1 MNTIR
6 VVGKLSL
13 GTPFLA
19 ATLVLGCAIPQGPG
33 APLTIPISVSSNNRS
48 DVDVYLLCGDRDAI
62 RLGVVRGK
70 EAELF
75 EIPASR
81 AQCVQGLNFFLVS
94 RSINRG
100 YWVGPLRPQTGS
112 AVHLTIEK
120 YAGLSN
126 AYLGSE

>member
-1 MNTIR
+1 MNTVR
-6 VVGKLSL
+6 VVGKPWV
-13 GTPFLA
+13 GTPLVA
-19 ATLVLGCAIPQGPG
+19 ATILLGCAIPQGPG
-33 APLTIPISVSSNNRS
+33 AAPTIPISVSSNNRS
-48 DVDVYLLCGDRDAI
+48 DVDVYLLCGDRDAE
-62 RLGVVRGK
+62 RLGLVHGK
-70 EAELF
+70 GAELF

-100 YWVGPLRPQTGS
+100 YWVGPFRPRTGS

-126 AYLGSE
+126 AYLGRE